1 MTKNMKLALL
11 PAAVT
16 AALLSGNA
24 MAGTEACIEV
34 YRAEAASNTAITS
47 IFKGSDCSVDRTG
60 ATETTLAP
68 LDQMEVAYELTGG
81 NDFDLSEIKETS
93 QDLRVVYVPTS
104 NLSPSTTIA
113 MKLSENA
120 VFGDNGNILHLVY
133 TDGTNIVPV
142 ASTDRAVNAQNEIL
156 FIVRDTPIEAGSR
169 LVISQSAN
177 SLVAPV
183 VTINNTDCPEDSN
196 VAISVPR
203 VRINSTDGIDG
214 LPVAGGETRDASG
227 ALKETPIVNAQRQ
240 FDFLTTPTATTKATV
255 DSQPDA
261 LLTQFELTVDAD
273 GNVIEDGSAA
283 NPWLDKTTNI
293 NAVYDSTFVN
303 RASDLDAKVTLVA
316 GDRVGM
322 QLAVNGGAAN
332 NVAGSLHISPVV
344 GDPILDPET
353 ADHLFAGSEIVDVIN
368 NTTDMYP
375 LANSTVIFDANEVFP
390 GEGIFAGA
398 LNITG
403 NGSEM
408 GYHYTTDS
416 NFAIFFANADQRKL
430 LNQQYACND
439 TVTTHDVDVNGAVLK
454 VPYALNSGGNWVRIS
469 NESGQPASVIVTVF
483 DENEGASQIFEPVT
497 VVLDPTTFG
506 ELEAYDSIKVDI
518 PKVMTQVRRETG
530 LQHSSRVTLTF
541 TVTAPADQVHAVS
554 VLNTGGAV
562 DRTMPVLD
570 QNSWNQ

>member
-1 MTKNMKLALL
+1 MKLALL

-34 YRAEAASNTAITS
+34 YRAEANTLTDIAT
-47 IFKGSDCSVDRTG
+47 IFKGSDCAVERTG

-81 NDFDLSEIKETS
+81 NDFNLGDIKEVA

-113 MKLSENA
+113 MKLSDNA

-133 TDGTNIVPV
+133 AETDASGALTGTVIPV
-142 ASTDRAVNAQNEIL
+142 ASTDRSVNAQNEIL

-169 LVISQSAN
+169 LVISQSAS

-203 VRINSTDGIDG
+203 VRINSTDGVNG
-214 LPVAGGETRDASG
+214 LPVEGGETKADTA
-227 ALKETPIVNAQRQ
+227 IINAQRQ

-497 VVLDPTTFG
+497 VVLDPATFG

>member
-34 YRAEAASNTAITS
+34 YRAGAADAGLTE
-47 IFKGSDCSVDRTG
+47 IFKGSDCAVDRTG
-60 ATETTLAP
+60 ATDTTLAP

-81 NDFDLSEIKETS
+81 NDFDLNDVKDAS
-93 QDLRVVYVPTS
+93 QDMRVVYVPTS

-113 MKLSENA
+113 MKLSDNA
-120 VFGDNGNILHLVY
+120 VFGDNGNLLHLVIA
-133 TDGTNIVPV
+133 DNAGKVIAPV

-169 LVISQSAN
+169 LVISRTSTAGE
-177 SLVAPV
+177 LVSAPV

-203 VRINSTDGIDG
+203 VRINSTDGVNG
-214 LPVAGGETRDASG
+214 LPVEGGETKSPTV
-227 ALKETPIVNAQRQ
+227 LINAQRQ
-240 FDFLTTPTATTKATV
+240 FDFLTSTVAATKATV

-261 LLTQFELTVDAD
+261 LLTQFELVVDAD
-273 GNVIEDGSAA
+273 GNVIEGGA
-283 NPWLDKTTNI
+283 NPWLDKTTDI
-293 NAVYDSTFVN
+293 NAVYDNTFVN
-303 RASDLDAKVTLVA
+303 RASDLDAKVVLNA

-322 QLAVNGGAAN
+322 QLALKGGAAT
-332 NVAGSLHISPVV
+332 NVLGSLHINPTVNGPV
-344 GDPILDPET
+344 LDAT
-353 ADHLFAGSEIVDVIN
+353 AADHLDAAAELVDVIN
-368 NTTDMYP
+368 NTTDFYP
-375 LANSTVIFDANEVFP
+375 VANSTVIFDANEVFP
-390 GEGIFAGA
+390 GQGEFNGA
-398 LNITG
+398 LNLTG

-408 GYHYTTDS
+408 GYHYETSS
-416 NFAIFFANADQRKL
+416 NFAIFFANAEQRKL

-497 VVLDPTTFG
+497 VVLDPATFG